1 MKYDIAIIGSG
12 LGGLVC
18 SHILA
23 SRGRRVVVI
32 ERESQPGGCLQSY
45 RRGKLAFDTGLHYVG
60 GLAAGQQLYNVFK
73 QLGLMELPW
82 VRLDSDGF
90 DLVTIEGRTYRM
102 ANGFDKFVDTL
113 AADFPGERKA
123 LERYADLMKQSE
135 MLEPEL
141 TKRLFETNAWK
152 WLSSN
157 FNSKLLV
164 NVLSGA
170 AMKLEL
176 RKDTLP
182 LFTFLHCNSGYVQS
196 AWRLRGDG
204 NMIVDKLVDGI
215 RSYGGD
221 VVCGAEVRTLVEHD
235 GRITEAIC
243 ADGRRFEADRFIS
256 DVHPAL
262 TCSLVGDSKRI
273 RKVYRRRMNELP
285 NTMGMF
291 TASLV
296 LKPNALRYFN
306 HNHYVYRHA
315 NVWDFYEQAGETG
328 GVMVSCRVPESG
340 EWAEQID
347 LLTPMPWAECEQWS
361 GTTVGRRGEDYKAM
375 KSRKAAECIALAE
388 SVVPGLAESVER
400 IYTSTPLTYRDYT
413 LTPCGSAFGVRKDCH
428 DSLLTQLSVRTPVPN
443 LFLTGQ
449 SLVLHGL
456 QGVTMTALETVRALE
471 QS

>member
-60 GLAAGQQLYNVFK
+60 GLAAEQPLYNVFK

-113 AADFPGERKA
+113 AADFPAERKA
-123 LERYADLMKQSE
+123 LECYADLMKQSE
-135 MLEPEL
+135 KLEPEL
-141 TKRLFETNAWK
+141 TKRLFETNAWE
-152 WLSSN
+152 WLNAN

-306 HNHYVYRHA
+306 YNHYVYRHA

-347 LLTPMPWAECEQWS
+347 LLTPMPWAECKQWS

-456 QGVTMTALETVRALE
+456 QGVTMTALETVKALE